1 MNVESREWKVVKPLS
16 PFHIRHSS
24 SGGIMPRLGVNI
36 DHVATVRQARGVMYP
51 DPVTAVGIVELAGAD
66 GIVCH
71 LREDRRHIRDRDLR
85 ILREIIQTRLNLEMA
100 ATEEMIRIA
109 LTTKPNLVTLVPE
122 KREELTTEGGLDVI
136 KFFPSLKK
144 AIQRLHKGAIPVSLF
159 VDPKKDQ
166 IKASEDAG
174 ADAIEIHTG
183 HYCDAKTPSQEDEEL
198 KKIFDAVAE
207 ATHRNLQIAAGH
219 GLNYVNVQRIAEIK
233 EIEELNIGHSIIAR
247 AVLVGLDR
255 AVREMIALIK

>member
-1 MNVESREWKVVKPLS
+1 MV
-16 PFHIRHSS
+16 
-24 SGGIMPRLGVNI
+24 RLGVNI

-51 DPVTAVGIVELAGAD
+51 DPVTAAGMVELAGAD

-71 LREDRRHIRDRDLR
+71 LREDRRHIQDRDLR
-85 ILREIIQTRLNLEMA
+85 LLREVIQTRLNLEMA

-109 LTTKPNLVTLVPE
+109 LATKPDIVTLVPE

-136 KFFPSLKK
+136 KSFQSLKK
-144 AIQRLHKGAIPVSLF
+144 AIQRLQKGGIPVSLF
-159 VDPKKDQ
+159 VDPRRDQ
-166 IKASEDAG
+166 IKASEGVG
-174 ADAIEIHTG
+174 ANAIEIHTG
-183 HYCDAKTPSQEDEEL
+183 HYCEAKTMAQADEAL
-198 KKIFDAVAE
+198 KKILDAVGE
-207 ATHRNLQIAAGH
+207 ASQRNLQIAGGH

-255 AVREMIALIK
+255 AVREMIDLIKK

>member
-1 MNVESREWKVVKPLS
+1 
-16 PFHIRHSS
+16 
-24 SGGIMPRLGVNI
+24 MPRLGVNI

-51 DPVTAVGIVELAGAD
+51 DPVTAAGIVELAGAD
-66 GIVCH
+66 GIVAH
-71 LREDRRHIRDRDLR
+71 LREDRRHMQDRDLR
-85 ILREIIQTRLNLEMA
+85 LLREVTQTRLNLEMA

-109 LTTKPNLVTLVPE
+109 LATKPNIVTLVPE

-136 KFFPSLKK
+136 KFLKPLEK
-144 AIQRLHKGAIPVSLF
+144 AIQRLQKGGIPVSLF
-159 VDPKKDQ
+159 VDPRKDQ
-166 IKASEDAG
+166 IKASEEGG
-174 ADAIEIHTG
+174 ANAIEIHTG
-183 HYCDAKTPSQEDEEL
+183 HYCDAKTPGKADDEL
-198 KKIFDAVAE
+198 KKILDAVGE
-207 ATHRNLQIAAGH
+207 ASHRNLQIAAGH

>member
-1 MNVESREWKVVKPLS
+1 VESRKWFKPPS
-16 PFHIRHSS
+16 TFGE
-24 SGGIMPRLGVNI
+24 GGIMPRLGVNI

-51 DPVTAVGIVELAGAD
+51 DPIAAAGIVELAGAD
-66 GIVCH
+66 GVVCH
-71 LREDRRHIRDRDLR
+71 LREDRRHMQDRDLR

-109 LTTKPNLVTLVPE
+109 LTTKPDIVTLVPE

-136 KFFPSLKK
+136 KFFQSLKK
-144 AIQRLHKGAIPVSLF
+144 GIQRLQKGGIPVSLF
-159 VDPKKDQ
+159 VDARKDQ
-166 IKASEDAG
+166 IKASEEVG
-174 ADAIEIHTG
+174 ANSIEIHTG
-183 HYCDAKTPSQEDEEL
+183 HYCDAKTPAEADEEL
-198 KKIFDAVAE
+198 KKILDAVGE

-219 GLNYVNVQRIAEIK
+219 GLNYVNVQRIAEIR

>member
-1 MNVESREWKVVKPLS
+1 MWSGLNNLLLS
-16 PFHIRHSS
+16 TLHIL
-24 SGGIMPRLGVNI
+24 GGGGNMPRLGVNI

-109 LTTKPNLVTLVPE
+109 LATKPNLVTLVPE

-166 IKASEDAG
+166 IKASENVG

-198 KKIFDAVAE
+198 KKILDAVAE

-247 AVLVGLDR
+247 AILVGLDR

>member
-1 MNVESREWKVVKPLS
+1 
-16 PFHIRHSS
+16 
-24 SGGIMPRLGVNI
+24 MPRLGVNI
-36 DHVATVRQARGVMYP
+36 DHVATVRQARGVLYP
-51 DPVTAVGIVELAGAD
+51 DPVAAAGIVELAGAD

-71 LREDRRHIRDRDLR
+71 LREDRRHIQDRDLR

-109 LTTKPNLVTLVPE
+109 LATKPNIVTLVPE

-144 AIQRLHKGAIPVSLF
+144 AIQRLQKGGIPVSLF

-166 IKASEDAG
+166 IKASEGVG
-174 ADAIEIHTG
+174 AEVIEIHTG
-183 HYCDAKTPSQEDEEL
+183 HYCDAKTSLQEDEEL
-198 KKIFDAVAE
+198 KKILDAVAE
-207 ATHRNLQIAAGH
+207 ASHRNLQIAAGH

-255 AVREMIALIK
+255 AVREMIALIKT

>member
-1 MNVESREWKVVKPLS
+1 
-16 PFHIRHSS
+16 
-24 SGGIMPRLGVNI
+24 MPRLGVNI

-159 VDPKKDQ
+159 VDPKKEQ
-166 IKASEDAG
+166 IKASEDVG

-247 AVLVGLDR
+247 AILVGLDR

>member
-1 MNVESREWKVVKPLS
+1 
-16 PFHIRHSS
+16 
-24 SGGIMPRLGVNI
+24 MPRLGVNI
-36 DHVATVRQARGVMYP
+36 DHVATVRQARGVRYP
-51 DPVTAVGIVELAGAD
+51 DPVTAAGMVELAGAD

-71 LREDRRHIRDRDLR
+71 LREDRRHIQDRDLR
-85 ILREIIQTRLNLEMA
+85 MLREVLQTRLNLEMA

-109 LTTKPNLVTLVPE
+109 LATRPNIVTLVPE

-136 KFFPSLKK
+136 KFSPSLKK
-144 AIQRLHKGAIPVSLF
+144 AVQRLHRGEIPVSLF

-166 IKASEDAG
+166 IRASEEVG

-183 HYCDAKTPSQEDEEL
+183 HYCDAKTPSQEDGEL
-198 KKIFDAVAE
+198 KKILDAVAE
-207 ATHRNLQIAAGH
+207 ASHRNLRIAAGH
-219 GLNYVNVQRIAEIK
+219 GLNYVNVDRIAEIE

-255 AVREMIALIK
+255 AVREMIELIK